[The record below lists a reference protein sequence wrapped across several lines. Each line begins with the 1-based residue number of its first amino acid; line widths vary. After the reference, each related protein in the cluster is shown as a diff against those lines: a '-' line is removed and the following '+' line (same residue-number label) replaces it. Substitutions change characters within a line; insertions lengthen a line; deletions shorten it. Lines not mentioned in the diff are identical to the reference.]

1 MRQKT
6 IVGGLFCRRRRFVQT
21 EGAGVERWER
31 VCENCV
37 FCQER
42 TGFLRTRLECMGPG
56 RLKGSTV
63 LAKDPACEVFRMTP
77 KASFGLFGERR
88 LSQAWPLAGTDA
100 SHARAPAM
108 DESLDEIDVLEL
120 KAQAAEARAAAA
132 EARAAVAEARLR
144 RGEAKG
150 NVGH

>member
-1 MRQKT
+1 M
-6 IVGGLFCRRRRFVQT
+6 
-21 EGAGVERWER
+21 ERWER

-42 TGFLRTRLECMGPG
+42 TGFLRTRLGCMGPG

-144 RGEAKG
+144 RGGTRG
-150 NVGH
+150 NADQ

>member
-1 MRQKT
+1 MEGT
-6 IVGGLFCRRRRFVQT
+6 GVG
-21 EGAGVERWER
+21 RWER

-56 RLKGSTV
+56 RLKGSAV

-108 DESLDEIDVLEL
+108 DESPDEIDVLEL
-120 KAQAAEARAAAA
+120 KAQAAEARAA
-132 EARAAVAEARLR
+132 VAEARLR
-144 RGEAKG
+144 RGEAQG
-150 NVGH
+150 NAGH

>member
-1 MRQKT
+1 M
-6 IVGGLFCRRRRFVQT
+6 
-21 EGAGVERWER
+21 ERWER

-120 KAQAAEARAAAA
+120 KAQAAEARAA
-132 EARAAVAEARLR
+132 VAEARLR

-150 NVGH
+150 NAGH

>member
-63 LAKDPACEVFRMTP
+63 LAKDPGCEAFRMTP

-108 DESLDEIDVLEL
+108 DESPDEI
-120 KAQAAEARAAAA
+120 EARAAAA

-150 NVGH
+150 NAGH

>member
-1 MRQKT
+1 M
-6 IVGGLFCRRRRFVQT
+6 G
-21 EGAGVERWER
+21 RWER

-56 RLKGSTV
+56 RLKGSAV

-108 DESLDEIDVLEL
+108 DESPDEIDVLEL
-120 KAQAAEARAAAA
+120 KAQAAEARAA
-132 EARAAVAEARLR
+132 VAEARLR
-144 RGEAKG
+144 RGEAQG
-150 NVGH
+150 NAGH

>member
-1 MRQKT
+1 
-6 IVGGLFCRRRRFVQT
+6 
-21 EGAGVERWER
+21 
-31 VCENCV
+31 
-37 FCQER
+37 
-42 TGFLRTRLECMGPG
+42 
-56 RLKGSTV
+56 
-63 LAKDPACEVFRMTP
+63 MTP
-77 KASFGLFGERR
+77 KANFGLFGERR

-108 DESLDEIDVLEL
+108 DESPDEIDVLEL

-150 NVGH
+150 NAGH